1 MPFHSH
7 QTGKNVKN
15 WQCQVSEDEE
25 RWDPASTSGGRG
37 VGGIK
42 WYDRWR
48 FCTVRDR
55 PPLPQRNSCT
65 CAAGDTHRMSDASL
79 FVAVQPLKRKSWAA
93 ASQSLS
99 APKPLSAPQSG
110 RQRLLSGVLSKQD
123 TPFTLEC
130 LVFPFYKTG
139 KPTFFPSLS

>member
-1 MPFHSH
+1 MGPCIHFWG
-7 QTGKNVKN
+7 Q
-15 WQCQVSEDEE
+15 
-25 RWDPASTSGGRG
+25 GRG
-37 VGGIK
+37 GYKMI
-42 WYDRWR
+42 
-48 FCTVRDR
+48 R
-55 PPLPQRNSCT
+55 PLEILHYLPQLETDLPLPQRNSGT

-99 APKPLSAPQSG
+99 APKSLSAPQSG
-110 RQRLLSGVLSKQD
+110 NQRLLSGVLSKQD

-139 KPTFFPSLS
+139 KPTFYPSLS